1 MGRLGCQVGR
11 LGGHVGRLGRQVGS
25 PRRSKRRL
33 EPSPRSLRTHACD
46 RPTARTLGR
55 RFFVDFVLSRGS
67 GDVPRVPVFTM
78 FCWLRTK
85 SAPNA
90 RKRPRRSEFSRFGLP
105 NRRQERLRRLENPA
119 RAAKASAKSE
129 VQPQFFSQVRP
140 NSRTEP
146 ARTQKER
153 MLERKKTLRLRI
165 SGFPSGNLR

>member
-1 MGRLGCQVGR
+1 MPTASENRAKIVPRTLENRRRIHLGRFWAICFVMRSLQDALGTALVRKLGRLGCQVGR

-55 RFFVDFVLSRGS
+55 RFFVDFVLSRES
-67 GDVPRVPVFTM
+67 RDVPRVPVFTV

-90 RKRPRRSEFSRFGLP
+90 RKRPRLSEISRFGFP
-105 NRRQERLRRLENPA
+105 NPRQERPRRLENPA
-119 RAAKASAKSE
+119 KTHPK
-129 VQPQFFSQVRP
+129 RP
-140 NSRTEP
+140 
-146 ARTQKER
+146 
-153 MLERKKTLRLRI
+153 
-165 SGFPSGNLR
+165 